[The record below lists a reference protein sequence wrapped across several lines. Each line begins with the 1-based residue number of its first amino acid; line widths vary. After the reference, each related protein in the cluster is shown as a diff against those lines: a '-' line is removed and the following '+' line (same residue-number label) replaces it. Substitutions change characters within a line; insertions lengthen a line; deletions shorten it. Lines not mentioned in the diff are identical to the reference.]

1 MLVKKYG
8 NRRLYD
14 TDTSRYV
21 TLDEIAERVHHG
33 EDIRVVDAKTGHD
46 LTQTVLAQI
55 ILESRGAAKLLPVP
69 LLKQL
74 VRMRDDALADFF
86 GRYVTWALEVY
97 LRLRSGTRSM
107 LPFDPFAG
115 LSMAPPVLSRFFGG
129 GSTSSNER
137 PASDAP
143 PPMPTPVPPPDPDAA
158 NASVEPEL
166 AALRRELEELKA
178 AVKGKKRAKKRKKV
192 KKAQPKP
199 EAE

>member
-129 GSTSSNER
+129 GSSSER
-137 PASDAP
+137 AASDAPP
-143 PPMPTPVPPPDPDAA
+143 PPMPTPVPPPEPDAA
-158 NASVEPEL
+158 HASVEPEL

-192 KKAQPKP
+192 KKAQPDP
-199 EAE
+199 EVE